1 MITRSRRPLGRL
13 ALAGATALL
22 LAACGGS
29 EEATTPPAPE
39 PSGGATT
46 EDGTED
52 GTEDVAVPDAEPL
65 AIVVTTSILGDVVAQ
80 LVGDDGDV
88 RVLMDAG
95 IDPHGYQASAADA
108 AAMREAD
115 LVVANGLQLEEGL
128 ISALDA
134 ARDEGVRVLELA
146 PEVDPIPFEGEHDHG
161 DDHASDDHA
170 HEDEGDHAHEDE
182 DDHAH
187 EDEDDHDH
195 AEDDAH
201 DEHDHGEEDPHF
213 WFDPLRMA
221 DAVDLLATTLAD
233 VRPEIDWTARAAT
246 QRAELEA
253 LDAEVAAL
261 FATIPEERRKLV
273 TNHDSLG
280 YLADRYDL
288 EIVGTVVPGA
298 STSVESNPQAFARLV
313 DLLVAEDLDVIF
325 AETTD
330 TTTLAD
336 ALASEVI
343 GRSDLDVTVVELYT
357 GTLGEPGSG
366 AETYVG
372 MVRTTATLITEA
384 LTG

>member
-1 MITRSRRPLGRL
+1 MTTRSRRPLGRL
-13 ALAGATALL
+13 ALVSATALL
-22 LAACGGS
+22 LAACGGG
-29 EEATTPPAPE
+29 EEAATPPAPE
-39 PSGGATT
+39 PSGGDAT
-46 EDGTED
+46 EDAPD
-52 GTEDVAVPDAEPL
+52 GAEVPDAEPI

-80 LVGDDGDV
+80 LVGEDGAV

-134 ARDEGVRVLELA
+134 ARDEGVRVIELA
-146 PEVDPIPFEGEHDHG
+146 PALDPIPFEGEHDHAHE
-161 DDHASDDHA
+161 DDHDHGDDHA
-170 HEDEGDHAHEDE
+170 HEDDHAH
-182 DDHAH
+182 DH
-187 EDEDDHDH
+187 DDDHDH
-195 AEDDAH
+195 DEHDHGDAEKDASH

-221 DAVDLLATTLAD
+221 DAVDLLATALAD
-233 VRPEIDWTARAAT
+233 VRPDVDWTARATA
-246 QRAELEA
+246 QRVELEA
-253 LDAEVAAL
+253 LDAEVSAL
-261 FATIPEERRKLV
+261 LATIPAERRRLV

-313 DLLVAEDLDVIF
+313 DLLVAEDIDVIF

-343 GRSDLDVTVVELYT
+343 GRSDLDVTVVQLYT

-372 MVRTTATLITEA
+372 MLRTTATLITDA
-384 LTG
+384 LLG